1 MKQNELIPA
10 KPAGF
15 FSQIMKA
22 PLVVK
27 VFLVLLVIAVA
38 WFAYS
43 KTIGNKST
51 APQYQ
56 TDTAAKGTLVTSVSA
71 SGNISSANSAQV
83 TTQTSGVV
91 TKIYVQNGQQVKSGD
106 PIADVDLDMDGK
118 QRSAQALA
126 SYQSAKNNLDNANAT
141 MFALQS
147 TLFTQWNTYMNIAQ
161 NSTYTNPDGSPNTN
175 NRTLPQYIST
185 NDDWLSAEAKFKDQ
199 QGAITSAQTSVNSA
213 WASYLESSPT
223 IYAPISGTLNGLSLQ
238 VGSVLTAQTN
248 SSGTSTSQRI
258 ANIKTVATP
267 VAIVNINETDAPKV
281 AVNNKATLTMDAF
294 PGKTFTGVIVSIDT
308 SGVVSSGVTTYPA
321 YIKLDSAPEGIYSNM
336 AIDAKIITNVKDNV
350 LLVPSA
356 AVVTTNGQS
365 NVRELKNGTM
375 TQVPVTIG
383 DSNDTQ
389 TEITSG
395 TVSDGDTVVTAVIG
409 GTTSTTT
416 SGTSVFSALG
426 GRGFGGG
433 GGGGG
438 GTAVRR
444 VGGN

>member
-1 MKQNELIPA
+1 MEKLSGIKDWFIKSPA
-10 KPAGF
+10 ATKIF
-15 FSQIMKA
+15 I
-22 PLVVK
+22 
-27 VFLVLLVIAVA
+27 VLLLAA
-38 WFAYS
+38 LGWFIYS
-43 KTIGNKST
+43 KTIGNTTKQPT
-51 APQYQ
+51 YQ
-56 TDTAAKGTLVTSVSA
+56 TDTATKGTLVTSVAA

-91 TKIYVQNGQQVKSGD
+91 TKIYVQNGQTVKSGD
-106 PIADVDLDMDGK
+106 AIADVDLDMDGK

-126 SYQSAKNNLDNANAT
+126 SYQGAKNNLDNANAA

-147 TLFTQWNTYMNIAQ
+147 TMFTQWNTYMNIAQ
-161 NSTYTNPDGSPNTN
+161 NSTFTNPDGSPNTG

-185 NDDWLSAEAKFKDQ
+185 NDDWLSTEAKYKNQ
-199 QGAITSAQTSVNSA
+199 QGAITAAQTSVGSA
-213 WASYLESSPT
+213 WASYLQSSPT
-223 IYAPISGTLNGLSLQ
+223 IYAPISGVLNGLSLQ

-258 ANIKTVATP
+258 ANIKTAATP

-294 PGKTFTGVIVSIDT
+294 PSKTFTGVIVSIDT

-321 YIKLDSAPEGIYSNM
+321 YIKLDSAPNGIYSNM

-356 AVVTTNGQS
+356 AVVTTNGATT
-365 NVRELKNGTM
+365 VRVLKNGVM
-375 TQVPVTIG
+375 SSVPVTIG

-395 TVSDGDTVVTAVIG
+395 LSDGDTVVTAVIG
-409 GTTSTTT
+409 GATTTTST
-416 SGTSVFSALG
+416 GTSPFSALG

-438 GTAVRR
+438 GTTVRR
-444 VGGN
+444 VGG